1 MKNPKV
7 RQIILPLIT
16 AMIWGSS
23 FVTQSLS
30 AGHLGCFSFNA
41 LRSIPAALALLLL
54 LLVVRRIRPREKY
67 TAEEK
72 RALLRGGLICGF
84 FLTLGVNLQQFGIE
98 TTTAGKAGFIT
109 TLYIVLV
116 PVFSIMLG
124 KKAKK
129 STWIYVLFAVAG
141 LYFLCF
147 DGGALFCRPDFQF
160 HEAPACG
167 KYHRK
172 YAPKAYRHRQ
182 LRVGAGFGG
191 VVVQRGLDIH
201 AACLECLAPHALDKA
216 EAGIHGPVDDRRIE
230 GVLRGDDEVEH
241 EAIDRQLPLEPCQGV
256 QAQLQELEQLIRAG
270 FWTLFRRLLG
280 LFLGFFL
287 FFRLLSFLY
296 LLRLLSARE
305 QPDIE
310 AQHARGHARLAVHIP
325 RGHAEGYDEQQH
337 YERDYDQKDYQG
349 ASPPVSCASRS
360 ITICSPRPR
369 SASMAPWSFSSP
381 SVEAISGSLGSSES
395 SETPM
400 TRRKASVVL

>member
-7 RQIILPLIT
+7 RQVVLPLIT

-116 PVFSIMLG
+116 PVFSTVLG

-129 STWIYVLFAVAG
+129 SIWLCVIAAVAG

-147 DGGALFCRPDFQF
+147 DGNIFRLEQPENRRTAARHCR
-160 HEAPACG
+160 
-167 KYHRK
+167 
-172 YAPKAYRHRQ
+172 AYRTVFCHYPFYVRD
-182 LRVGAGFGG
+182 LFKACHIIKNIPTEWS
-191 VVVQRGLDIH
+191 DI
-201 AACLECLAPHALDKA
+201 
-216 EAGIHGPVDDRRIE
+216 G
-230 GVLRGDDEVEH
+230 
-241 EAIDRQLPLEPCQGV
+241 Q
-256 QAQLQELEQLIRAG
+256 
-270 FWTLFRRLLG
+270 
-280 LFLGFFL
+280 
-287 FFRLLSFLY
+287 
-296 LLRLLSARE
+296 
-305 QPDIE
+305 
-310 AQHARGHARLAVHIP
+310 
-325 RGHAEGYDEQQH
+325 
-337 YERDYDQKDYQG
+337 
-349 ASPPVSCASRS
+349 
-360 ITICSPRPR
+360 
-369 SASMAPWSFSSP
+369 
-381 SVEAISGSLGSSES
+381 
-395 SETPM
+395 
-400 TRRKASVVL
+400 